1 MQRSLIILVL
11 TVLLTA
17 CTVEEQPAYTSKI
30 DVIIG
35 SGSLSESRWHVP
47 AGEVIQVQLSNQ
59 TEEMHTW
66 SILTPTGSWRTGAAW
81 YSEQIAPGETRS
93 TSFTAPAAA
102 GEYDVVSTGADTNAR
117 LTAEI
122 VVVQP

>member
-81 YSEQIAPGETRS
+81 SQNKLLQGRPGPPALPRPPQPAS
-93 TSFTAPAAA
+93 TMSSAQAQTQMP
-102 GEYDVVSTGADTNAR
+102 G
-117 LTAEI
+117 
-122 VVVQP
+122 